1 MGRNTIE
8 ASKKHEAEA
17 ASYGGYQKFHQILEY
32 TFARASTQVLQ
43 LNLVTFSGKL
53 LWRTLGTA
61 FDKKR
66 SEQ

>member
-53 LWRTLGTA
+53 L
-61 FDKKR
+61 
-66 SEQ
+66 